1 MLVDSAALGKI
12 TYTFQKLRCDYYTAI
27 Y

>member
-1 MLVDSAALGKI
+1 MVVDSAALGKI